1 MHLTHDSLHNIRFLL
16 ASSHS
21 SRLFRAWRKMPLSP
35 LLAHKAPVMQA
46 KPMILRV
53 KTHTPLRY
61 SSFDEVERPV
71 HFRNFDLGGS
81 CLSP

>member
-21 SRLFRAWRKMPLSP
+21 SCLFRAWRKMPFSP

-71 HFRNFDLGGS
+71 DFRNFDLRGL